1 MSHRLFS
8 ALAFVLLALNPAQ
21 GQTPDEPL
29 TLVSRDARQP
39 LPTVSFGGLRMVAVS
54 ELVLAFGLTV
64 ADDQQ
69 PGRLILTRDDQVVV
83 LTVNEGLVSV
93 SGRLVSLA
101 SPPVEYEGAWY
112 VPIDFIGRTLP
123 LVYDEAV
130 DLRRRSGLVVLGD
143 IRVPQVVGRY
153 QRTESRQRLRLMIS
167 PATPHVIEEQPD
179 QLLVQFEAD
188 ALDLVLP
195 DLATNDL
202 IAGLRGIDSPPALAV
217 DLRDTFGSFSA
228 TSEAAI
234 GGATELVIDIRP
246 RPTTVRAAPPPIP
259 AAPRPAD
266 PAVDPDLPALADLA
280 PPRTIRAIAID
291 PGHGGDDVGTR
302 GPNGTL
308 EKEVTLDVARRL
320 QTRIESELGLRV
332 ILTRTTDS
340 TVALDERAA
349 IANNNRADLFISL
362 HTNASVRETAAGAE
376 VFYLSLAEYSEEARR
391 TEDGGQPLPT
401 VGGGTRTLDI
411 VPWEMAQLQHVYDS
425 VRWAE
430 TVTDELSLRLPM
442 SPRGLQRAPFR
453 VLVGANMPAIVV
465 EMGFISNPDQ
475 ETQLTSA
482 TFQNAIVNGLLRG
495 IIRYREEVAR
505 GMPLVGP
512 PAPATAERPP
522 SQRRLP

>member
-54 ELVLAFGLTV
+54 ELALAFGLTV

-123 LVYDEAV
+123 LVYNEAV

-217 DLRDTFGSFSA
+217 ELRDTFGSFSA

-259 AAPRPAD
+259 ATPRPAD
-266 PAVDPDLPALADLA
+266 PAVA
-280 PPRTIRAIAID
+280 P
-291 PGHGGDDVGTR
+291 
-302 GPNGTL
+302 
-308 EKEVTLDVARRL
+308 
-320 QTRIESELGLRV
+320 
-332 ILTRTTDS
+332 
-340 TVALDERAA
+340 
-349 IANNNRADLFISL
+349 
-362 HTNASVRETAAGAE
+362 
-376 VFYLSLAEYSEEARR
+376 
-391 TEDGGQPLPT
+391 
-401 VGGGTRTLDI
+401 
-411 VPWEMAQLQHVYDS
+411 
-425 VRWAE
+425 
-430 TVTDELSLRLPM
+430 
-442 SPRGLQRAPFR
+442 
-453 VLVGANMPAIVV
+453 
-465 EMGFISNPDQ
+465 
-475 ETQLTSA
+475 
-482 TFQNAIVNGLLRG
+482 
-495 IIRYREEVAR
+495 
-505 GMPLVGP
+505 
-512 PAPATAERPP
+512 
-522 SQRRLP
+522 